1 MRSHQAPAPAAT
13 QQATPK
19 PEDLVYFRFGKQGAE
34 NHRKVREIVA
44 ARGGSS
50 SIAGVI
56 RELIGRGLADL
67 ETEQA
72 IIAAQGRRCFGSS
85 QCRLRSSCPASC
97 ASTHASTRNL
107 FCACLRRFAR

>member
-1 MRSHQAPAPAAT
+1 MRSHQAPAAT
-13 QQATPK
+13 QQAAPK
-19 PEDLVYFRFGKQGAE
+19 PDDLVYFRFGKQGTE

-72 IIAAQGRRCFGSS
+72 IIAAHKGGG
-85 QCRLRSSCPASC
+85 AS
-97 ASTHASTRNL
+97 AAVNVRG
-107 FCACLRRFAR
+107 

>member
-1 MRSHQAPAPAAT
+1 MRSHQAPAAT
-13 QQATPK
+13 QQATTK
-19 PEDLVYFRFGKQGAE
+19 PVDLVYFRFGKQGVE

-72 IIAAQGRRCFGSS
+72 IIAAHKGGG
-85 QCRLRSSCPASC
+85 AS
-97 ASTHASTRNL
+97 AAVN
-107 FCACLRRFAR
+107 AG

>member
-1 MRSHQAPAPAAT
+1 MSPHHTPAANDR
-13 QQATPK
+13 AAK
-19 PEDLVYFRFGKQGAE
+19 PDDLVYFRFGKQGTE

-56 RELIGRGLADL
+56 RELITRGLADL

-72 IIAAQGRRCFGSS
+72 IIAAHKGGG
-85 QCRLRSSCPASC
+85 AS
-97 ASTHASTRNL
+97 AAVN
-107 FCACLRRFAR
+107 AG

>member
-1 MRSHQAPAPAAT
+1 MPTLHNSLTDSGTAKAKN
-13 QQATPK
+13 K
-19 PEDLVYFRFGKQGAE
+19 PEDLIYFRFGKQGTE

-67 ETEQA
+67 EMEQA
-72 IIAAQGRRCFGSS
+72 IIAAHKGGGA
-85 QCRLRSSCPASC
+85 LA
-97 ASTHASTRNL
+97 AVNAGN
-107 FCACLRRFAR
+107 